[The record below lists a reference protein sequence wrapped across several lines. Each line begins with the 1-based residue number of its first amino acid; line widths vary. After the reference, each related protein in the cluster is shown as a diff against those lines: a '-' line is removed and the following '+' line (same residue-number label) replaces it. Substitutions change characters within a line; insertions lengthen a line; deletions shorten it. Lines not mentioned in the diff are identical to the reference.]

1 MKKSYFSLAVLAIL
15 AVAAIVLY
23 ALYGATR
30 LNNQDRFSVTGT
42 GTVYAK
48 ADIAQLT
55 VGLKTEVKAT
65 AAQATEE
72 STQKMNDIIGEL
84 KKLNVE
90 AKDIQTTDYRLSP
103 VYNWTQDRGQQL
115 QGYEVSQNV
124 TVKIRDLE
132 KIGDIIAKTTEKG
145 ANQIGNIN
153 FTIDDE
159 YELKNQARQL
169 AIEKAKEK
177 AEMIAKESGL
187 KLGKIKNIYENSVA
201 PMPAYDYSNAK
212 LEMAVPAGMGGAIS
226 SPAIEAGQNQVKV
239 EVTLMYEVK

>member
-55 VGLKTEVKAT
+55 VGLKTGVKAT

-84 KKLNVE
+84 KKLDVE
-90 AKDIQTTDYRLSP
+90 TKDIQTTDYRLSP

-187 KLGKIKNIYENSVA
+187 KLGKIKNIYENSVT
-201 PMPAYDYSNAK
+201 PMPMYDYSNAK
-212 LEMAVPAGMGGAIS
+212 LEMAVPAGMGEAIA